1 MDRDYIY
8 YEYTNSL
15 CNECLKVIP
24 TKIVFKDNKVY
35 LLKYCGE
42 HGEQLELLEHDIEYF
57 KHKRDFDKA
66 GTITQTQTD
75 IKNGCPYDCGLC
87 PNHDQHSCINL
98 IEVTDK
104 CNMCCNTCYASSGKG
119 KDKDINTL
127 KKMIDFAADAEGG
140 RGEVIQISGGEPTLH
155 KNIIE
160 IIEYARER
168 FQYVMLNTNG
178 IRIAEDKEFVKEI
191 SKFKGRFEIYLQ
203 FDSFKDETYKT
214 IRGRELIKLKKQA
227 INNLKEYNIP
237 ITLVITLE
245 RDLNDKEIGK
255 VITYGLET
263 SNIRGVNIQPVAYF
277 GRKNGNID
285 RKNRVTLTDTIRLIE
300 EQTKKMIVKE
310 DFVPLPCN
318 VERVSLTYLYKT
330 KNGFIPIT
338 RTNNI
343 KKVLPYINNTF
354 TFKIE
359 DALTN
364 GRDIIFGS
372 CCNPFVFLKEFKKFV
387 PKDFMSWE
395 LEKRSEYVSN
405 NTFRITISSF
415 LDRYNFDIKS
425 MQKECAHIVTEDLK
439 RIPFS
444 SYNIIYREKY
454 KNENNF

>member
-1 MDRDYIY
+1 MDRDYVY

-35 LLKYCGE
+35 LLKHCSE

-57 KHKRDFDKA
+57 KHKRDYDKA
-66 GTITQTQTD
+66 GTVTKTQTEV
-75 IKNGCPYDCGLC
+75 KHGCPYDCGLC

-119 KDKDINTL
+119 KDKDLKTI

-140 RGEVIQISGGEPTLH
+140 RGEVIQVSGGEPTLH
-155 KNIIE
+155 KDIIE
-160 IIEYARER
+160 IIEYAREK

-178 IRIAEDKEFVKEI
+178 IRIAEDLDFVKEL

-203 FDSFKDETYKT
+203 FDSFDDDIYTK
-214 IRGRELIKLKKQA
+214 IRGRSLKKIKEQA
-227 INNLKEYNIP
+227 VSNLKEYNIP
-237 ITLVITLE
+237 ITLVMTLE

-255 VITYGLET
+255 VITYGIET

-330 KNGFIPIT
+330 KNGFLPIT

-343 KKVLPYINNTF
+343 KKLLPYINNTF

-372 CCNPFVFLKEFKKFV
+372 CCNPLIFLKEFKKFV
-387 PKDFMSWE
+387 PKDFMSWDIE
-395 LEKRSEYVSN
+395 ERSEYVSN
-405 NTFRITISSF
+405 NTFRITITSF

-444 SYNIIYREKY
+444 SYNIIYRERY
-454 KNENNF
+454 KHE

>member
-8 YEYTNSL
+8 YEYTNGL

-35 LLKYCGE
+35 LLKHCSE
-42 HGEQLELLEHDIEYF
+42 HGEQLELLEHDIEYY

-66 GTITQTQTD
+66 GTVTKTQTEV
-75 IKNGCPYDCGLC
+75 KHGCPYDCGLC

-119 KDKDINTL
+119 KDKDFETI
-127 KKMIDFAADAEGG
+127 KKMIDFAAEAEGG
-140 RGEVIQISGGEPTLH
+140 RGEVLQVSGGEPTLH
-155 KNIIE
+155 KDIIK
-160 IIEYARER
+160 IIEYAREK

-178 IRIAEDKEFVKEI
+178 IRIAEDLEFVKEL

-203 FDSFKDETYKT
+203 FDSFNDEVYTK
-214 IRGRELIKLKKQA
+214 IRGRNLKSIKEQA
-227 INNLKEYNIP
+227 VNNLKEYNIP
-237 ITLVITLE
+237 ITLVMTLE

-255 VITYGLET
+255 VITYGIET
-263 SNIRGVNIQPVAYF
+263 SNVRGLNIQPVAYF

-330 KNGFIPIT
+330 KNGFLPIT

-343 KKVLPYINNTF
+343 KKLLPYINNTF

-372 CCNPFVFLKEFKKFV
+372 CCNPLIFLKEFKKFV
-387 PKDFMSWE
+387 PKDFMKWDIE
-395 LEKRSEYVSN
+395 QRSEYVSN
-405 NTFRITISSF
+405 NTFRITITSF

-454 KNENNF
+454 KHE

>member
-15 CNECLKVIP
+15 CNECLKVISA
-24 TKIVFKDNKVY
+24 KIIFKDNKVY
-35 LLKYCGE
+35 LLKYCSE

-57 KHKRDFDKA
+57 KHKRDYDKA
-66 GTITQTQTD
+66 GTVTETQTEV
-75 IKNGCPYDCGLC
+75 KNGCPYDCGLC

-119 KDKDINTL
+119 KDKDFDTI
-127 KKMIDFAADAEGG
+127 KKMIDFAAEAEGG
-140 RGEVIQISGGEPTLH
+140 RGEILQVSGGEPTLH
-155 KNIIE
+155 KDIIE
-160 IIEYARER
+160 IIEYAREK

-178 IRIAEDKEFVKEI
+178 IRIAEDEDFVKKI
-191 SKFKGRFEIYLQ
+191 SNFKGKFEVYLQ
-203 FDSFKDETYKT
+203 FDSFNDEIYNI
-214 IRGRELIKLKKQA
+214 IRGRNLKEIKQQA
-227 INNLKEYNIP
+227 INNLKKYNIP
-237 ITLVITLE
+237 TTLVMTLE

-255 VITYGLET
+255 VITYGIET
-263 SNIRGVNIQPVAYF
+263 SNVRGVNIQPVAYF
-277 GRKNGNID
+277 GRNNNNID
-285 RKNRVTLTDTIRLIE
+285 RKNRVTLTETIKLIE

-330 KNGFIPIT
+330 KDGFLPIT

-354 TFKIE
+354 AFKIE

-372 CCNPFVFLKEFKKFV
+372 CCNPLIFLKEFKKFV
-387 PKDFMSWE
+387 PKGFMSWDI
-395 LEKRSEYVSN
+395 EKRSEYVSN
-405 NTFRITISSF
+405 NTFRITITSF
-415 LDRYNFDIKS
+415 IDRYNFDIKS
-425 MQKECAHIVTEDLK
+425 MQKECVHIVTEDLK

-444 SYNIIYREKY
+444 SYNMIYREKY
-454 KNENNF
+454 KK

>member
-1 MDRDYIY
+1 MDRDYVY

-35 LLKYCGE
+35 LLKHCSE

-57 KHKRDFDKA
+57 KHKRDYDKA
-66 GTITQTQTD
+66 GTVTKTQTEV
-75 IKNGCPYDCGLC
+75 KHGCPYDCGLC

-119 KDKDINTL
+119 KDKDLKTI

-140 RGEVIQISGGEPTLH
+140 RGEVIQVSGGEPTLH
-155 KNIIE
+155 KDIIE
-160 IIEYARER
+160 IIEYAREK

-178 IRIAEDKEFVKEI
+178 IRIAEDLDFVKEL

-203 FDSFKDETYKT
+203 FDSFDDDIYTK
-214 IRGRELIKLKKQA
+214 IRGRSLKKIKEQA
-227 INNLKEYNIP
+227 VNNLKEYNIP
-237 ITLVITLE
+237 ITLVMTLE

-255 VITYGLET
+255 VITYGIET

-330 KNGFIPIT
+330 KNGFLPIT

-343 KKVLPYINNTF
+343 KKLLPYINNTF

-372 CCNPFVFLKEFKKFV
+372 CCNPLVFLKEFKKFV
-387 PKDFMSWE
+387 PKGFMDWDI
-395 LEKRSEYVSN
+395 EKRSEYVSN

-415 LDRYNFDIKS
+415 IDRYNFDIKS
-425 MQKECAHIVTEDLK
+425 MQKECVHIVTEDFK

-444 SYNIIYREKY
+444 SYNIIYRDRY
-454 KNENNF
+454 RND

>member
-1 MDRDYIY
+1 MDRDYVY

-35 LLKYCGE
+35 LLKHCSE
-42 HGEQLELLEHDIEYF
+42 HGEQLELLEHDIEYY

-66 GTITQTQTD
+66 GTVTKTQTEV
-75 IKNGCPYDCGLC
+75 KHGCPYDCGLC

-119 KDKDINTL
+119 KDKDFETI
-127 KKMIDFAADAEGG
+127 KKMIDFAAEAEGG
-140 RGEVIQISGGEPTLH
+140 RGEVLQVSGGEPTLH
-155 KNIIE
+155 KDIIK
-160 IIEYARER
+160 IIEYAREK

-178 IRIAEDKEFVKEI
+178 IRIAEDLEFVKEL

-203 FDSFKDETYKT
+203 FDSFNDEVYTK
-214 IRGRELIKLKKQA
+214 IRGRNLKSIKEQA
-227 INNLKEYNIP
+227 VNNLKEYNIP
-237 ITLVITLE
+237 ITLVMTLE

-255 VITYGLET
+255 VITYGIET
-263 SNIRGVNIQPVAYF
+263 SNVRGVNIQPVAYF

-330 KNGFIPIT
+330 KNGFLPIT

-343 KKVLPYINNTF
+343 KKLLPYINNTF

-372 CCNPFVFLKEFKKFV
+372 CCNPLIFLKEFKKFV
-387 PKDFMSWE
+387 PKDFMKWDIE
-395 LEKRSEYVSN
+395 QRSEYVSN
-405 NTFRITISSF
+405 NTFRITITSF

-454 KNENNF
+454 KNE

>member
-8 YEYTNSL
+8 YEFTNSL
-15 CNECLKVIP
+15 CNDCLKVIP
-24 TKIVFKDNKVY
+24 AKIVFKDNKVY
-35 LLKYCGE
+35 ILKYCSK
-42 HGEQLELLEHDIEYF
+42 HGEQLELLEHDIEYY

-66 GTITQTQTD
+66 GTITQTQTEV
-75 IKNGCPYDCGLC
+75 KNGCPYDCGIC

-119 KDKDINTL
+119 KDKSLDKL
-127 KKMIDFAADAEGG
+127 KEMIDFAADAEGG

-155 KNIIE
+155 ENIIE
-160 IIEYARER
+160 IIEHARSR
-168 FQYVMLNTNG
+168 FQFVMLNTNG
-178 IRIAEDKEFVKEI
+178 IRIAEDENFVEQL

-203 FDSFKDETYKT
+203 FDSFKDEVYKT
-214 IRGRELIKLKKQA
+214 IRGRNLKELKQQA
-227 INNLKEYNIP
+227 INNLAKYNIP
-237 ITLVITLE
+237 VTLVMTLE
-245 RDLNDKEIGK
+245 RGLNDDEIGK

-263 SNIRGVNIQPVAYF
+263 SNVRGVNIQPVAYF

-285 RKNRVTLTDTIRLIE
+285 RSNRVTLTNAINLIE

-330 KNGFIPIT
+330 KNGFLPIT
-338 RTNNI
+338 RTNSI

-364 GRDIIFGS
+364 GRDIIFGG
-372 CCNPFVFLKEFKKFV
+372 CCNPLIFLKEFKKFV
-387 PKDFMSWE
+387 PKDFMTWDID
-395 LEKRSEYVSN
+395 KRSEYVSN

-415 LDRYNFDIKS
+415 VDRYNFDIKS
-425 MQKECAHIVTEDLK
+425 MQKECVHIITDDFK

-454 KNENNF
+454 RK

>member
-8 YEYTNSL
+8 YEFTNSL
-15 CNECLKVIP
+15 CNDCLKVIP
-24 TKIVFKDNKVY
+24 AKIVFKDNKVY
-35 LLKYCGE
+35 ILKYCSK

-66 GTITQTQTD
+66 GTITQTQTEV
-75 IKNGCPYDCGLC
+75 KNGCPYDCGIC

-119 KDKDINTL
+119 KDKSLDKL
-127 KKMIDFAADAEGG
+127 KEMIDFAADAEGG

-155 KNIIE
+155 ENIIE
-160 IIEYARER
+160 IIEHSRSR
-168 FQYVMLNTNG
+168 FQFVMLNTNG
-178 IRIAEDKEFVKEI
+178 IRIAEDEKFVEQL

-203 FDSFKDETYKT
+203 FDSFKDEVYKT
-214 IRGRELIKLKKQA
+214 IRGRNLKDLKQQA
-227 INNLKEYNIP
+227 INNLAKYNIP
-237 ITLVITLE
+237 VTLVMTLE
-245 RDLNDKEIGK
+245 RGLNDDEIGK

-263 SNIRGVNIQPVAYF
+263 SNVRGVNIQPVAYF

-285 RKNRVTLTDTIRLIE
+285 RSNRVTLTNAINLIE

-330 KNGFIPIT
+330 KNGFLPIT
-338 RTNNI
+338 RTNSI

-372 CCNPFVFLKEFKKFV
+372 CCNPLVFLKEFKKFV
-387 PKDFMSWE
+387 PKDFMKWDID
-395 LEKRSEYVSN
+395 KRSEYVSE
-405 NTFRITISSF
+405 NTFRITITSF
-415 LDRYNFDIKS
+415 VDRYNFDIKS
-425 MQKECAHIVTEDLK
+425 MQKECVHIVTEDFK

-444 SYNIIYREKY
+444 SYNMIYREKY
-454 KNENNF
+454 RK

>member
-1 MDRDYIY
+1 MDRDYVY

-35 LLKYCGE
+35 LLKHCSE

-57 KHKRDFDKA
+57 KHKRDYDKA
-66 GTITQTQTD
+66 GTVTKTQTEV
-75 IKNGCPYDCGLC
+75 KKGCPYDCGLC

-119 KDKDINTL
+119 KDKDLETI
-127 KKMIDFAADAEGG
+127 KKMIDFAAEAEGG
-140 RGEVIQISGGEPTLH
+140 RGEVLQVSGGEPTLH
-155 KNIIE
+155 KDIIK
-160 IIEYARER
+160 IIEYAREK

-178 IRIAEDKEFVKEI
+178 IRIAEDKEFVKEL
-191 SKFKGRFEIYLQ
+191 SKFKGKFEIYLQ
-203 FDSFKDETYKT
+203 FDSFDDNVYTK
-214 IRGRELIKLKKQA
+214 IRGRNLKELKLQA
-227 INNLKEYNIP
+227 VENLKEYNIP
-237 ITLVITLE
+237 ITLVMTLE

-255 VITYGLET
+255 IITYGIET
-263 SNIRGVNIQPVAYF
+263 SNVRGVNIQPVAYF

-310 DFVPLPCN
+310 DFMPLPCN

-330 KNGFIPIT
+330 KGGFLPIT
-338 RTNNI
+338 RANNI
-343 KKVLPYINNTF
+343 KKLLPYINNTF

-372 CCNPFVFLKEFKKFV
+372 CCNPLIFLKEFKKFV
-387 PKDFMSWE
+387 PKDFMNWDI
-395 LEKRSEYVSN
+395 EKRSEYVSN

-425 MQKECAHIVTEDLK
+425 MQKECVHIVTEDLK

-454 KNENNF
+454 KNE